1 MSVEPRAQTR
11 LFGHAAA
18 AAALARALRAPR
30 APHAWLIQGPRG
42 VGKATL
48 AWRFV
53 RSLLA
58 GTAAPDLALDPQH
71 PVFRQVAGGQH
82 PDLYVLAAE
91 RERARS
97 RLHIRIDKV
106 RELLPRLRETA
117 FGGGPRVLLV
127 DAADDLGLGRAGS
140 ANALLKLVEEPPP
153 RLTVVLLAHRPG
165 AVPRTLASRC
175 ARLPLRPL
183 PDALLEEALSALR
196 PELDAATARIL
207 AGFARGSIG
216 RALSIHESG
225 WLEGYHGLLATLGGG
240 RAGVAEAQAA
250 ADLLSERFPQAE
262 DIGPAIEL
270 LRTILRRAADGVLGR
285 GPLRPLDADE
295 PRLLSGL
302 ARSAPLDRLAG
313 LWDKLGV
320 LAARADALNLDRPHA
335 YLVATSMVL
344 GLGED
349 PPELSAGGP
358 A

>member
-1 MSVEPRAQTR
+1 MSVEPRAQTL
-11 LFGHAAA
+11 LFGHEAA

-30 APHAWLIQGPRG
+30 PPHAWLIQGPRG

-58 GTAAPDLALDPQH
+58 GTDRADLALDPEH
-71 PVFRQVAGGQH
+71 PVFRQVTGGQH
-82 PDLYVLAAE
+82 PDLYLLAAE
-91 RERARS
+91 RERARA
-97 RLHIRIDKV
+97 RLHIRIDQI

-153 RLTVVLLAHRPG
+153 RLTVILLAHRPG
-165 AVPRTLASRC
+165 SVPRTLASRC

-183 PDALLEEALSALR
+183 PDALVEQALVTLR
-196 PELDAATARIL
+196 PALDAATARTL

-216 RALSIHESG
+216 RALAIDETG
-225 WLEGYHGLLATLGGG
+225 WLDLYRGLLATLGGG
-240 RAGVAEAQAA
+240 GAGIARAQAA
-250 ADLLSERFPQAE
+250 ADLLAERFPQAE

-270 LRTILRRAADGVLGR
+270 VRTVLRRAADAVLGR
-285 GPLRPLDADE
+285 GPRRPLDPDE
-295 PRLLSGL
+295 PRLLQGI

-313 LWDKLGV
+313 LWENLGV

-344 GLGED
+344 GLGEQS
-349 PPELSAGGP
+349 PERSAGAP